1 MRSTRGK
8 FHTAVHLK
16 EGEEIFCEHY
26 MYEQQY
32 VLDELTIRSHALR
45 RGIRPPGWQRMV
57 GGGDVVVG
65 VGRASSSSAYEYDF
79 MTHDWLLPALADG

>member
-26 MYEQQY
+26 EPQD
-32 VLDELTIRSHALR
+32 VLDELTSRSHALR
-45 RGIRPPGWQRMV
+45 KGIRLPGWQRMV